1 MMSMET
7 GEKNFTVLIVDD
19 TPTNVLILKKTLL
32 NSGYNVMSAENG
44 IIGREI
50 ALREKPDLILLDI
63 MMPEEDGFETLTK
76 LKNTPETASIPVIFL
91 TALSDVDSKVKGFEL
106 GAVDYITKPFHPQE
120 IRARTGLHIKLS
132 IATNA
137 LIETQREKLKQ
148 IETAQ
153 QAMLIQ
159 PQDMPDANFS
169 VYYSSLQ
176 EAGGDFYD
184 VIKINEH
191 VHCYFVADVS
201 GHDIATSFITASVK
215 ALLKQNCS
223 PIYSSTET
231 MKIINQVLLD
241 VLPEDKYLTASFLS
255 INRKTQKASLINMGH
270 PPIIFQP
277 KENNEPEVIISE
289 SDILGGFK
297 EVLYSERIFSV
308 TKGDRIFIY
317 SDGLLEN
324 FDDKAIWTNDFENLL
339 KCIEQTKDDGL
350 DKAVTNIKNYFA
362 PKNENIKDDVLILGI
377 EV

>member
-1 MMSMET
+1 MNLGTNEN
-7 GEKNFTVLIVDD
+7 NFTVLVVDD

-32 NSGYNVMSAENG
+32 NSGYNVISAENG
-44 IIGREI
+44 IIGREM
-50 ALREKPDLILLDI
+50 ALKEKPDLILLDI
-63 MMPEEDGFETLTK
+63 MMPEEDGFETLQK
-76 LKNTPETASIPVIFL
+76 LKNTPDTASIPVIFL
-91 TALSDVDSKVKGFEL
+91 TALSDVESKVKGFEL

-137 LIETQREKLKQ
+137 LVESQREKLKQ

-153 QAMLIQ
+153 QSMLIQ
-159 PQDMPDANFS
+159 PKDMPEAKFYA
-169 VYYSSLQ
+169 YYSSLQ

-184 VIKINEH
+184 VIQMNEN

-223 PIYSSTET
+223 PIYSPTET
-231 MKIINQVLLD
+231 MKIINQVLLE
-241 VLPEDKYLTASFLS
+241 VLPEDKYLTASYLLL
-255 INRKTQKASLINMGH
+255 NRKTNKANLINMGH
-270 PPIIFQP
+270 PPIIYHQMA
-277 KENNEPEVIISE
+277 NNQPEVIISE

-308 TKGDRIFIY
+308 NKGDRIFIY

-324 FDDKAIWTNDFENLL
+324 FDEKAIWTNDFSKLL
-339 KCIEQTKDDGL
+339 KCIKETKEDEL
-350 DKAVTNIKNYFA
+350 DKAVLKIKDFFT
-362 PKNENIKDDVLILGI
+362 PENGKLDDDVLVLGI
-377 EV
+377 EA